1 MAGPVMA
8 VVSGQTKAPSPA
20 RPGTPGD
27 PGDFRRANVQVCTL
41 SISSEPGPLNGS
53 QDGVLEAGRGPCP
66 TEADLAIRNLK
77 SFQKQGLFFQKSASI
92 SPAVPN
98 WHVPSRMHLRGGV
111 RAKPH
116 RSLPLWLP
124 TPAALTSVLR
134 VLDPAHPQ
142 PAVLTGVPAA
152 AEVPGWRA
160 VVTR

>member
-1 MAGPVMA
+1 MAGPVTA

-27 PGDFRRANVQVCTL
+27 PGDVGRANVQVCTL

-53 QDGVLEAGRGPCP
+53 QDGVLEAGRGTCP

-77 SFQKQGLFFQKSASI
+77 SFQKHGLFFQKSASI

-98 WHVPSRMHLRGGV
+98 WHVPSRTHLRGV
-111 RAKPH
+111 QAKPH

-124 TPAALTSVLR
+124 TPHSRPYSGSWTLLTLSLPCSPGFLR
-134 VLDPAHPQ
+134 PQ
-142 PAVLTGVPAA
+142 RCQAGGL
-152 AEVPGWRA
+152 W
-160 VVTR
+160 